1 MRETKP
7 RRVALDVHGL
17 IGPDQIF
24 RLSGAQKRD
33 PAVEAWLS
41 GGPVE
46 LKSIA
51 QRWFV
56 RMRRCGT
63 DVRELI
69 HDGCPV
75 ACVED
80 AAFGYVNSFKSHV
93 SVGFFNGA
101 ALEDPAGL
109 LEGSGK
115 RMRHVKL
122 RPSREIDHAALEAL
136 IATAYAEI
144 KTRLG
149 AERAAGIPGATASS
163 GGP

>member
-1 MRETKP
+1 MRESK
-7 RRVALDVHGL
+7 RRVAFDVHGL

-24 RLSGAQKRD
+24 RLSGATKRD
-33 PAVEAWLS
+33 LAVEAWLT

-51 QRWFV
+51 QRWFA
-56 RMRRCGT
+56 RMRRCGA

-75 ACVED
+75 ACVSD

-122 RPSREIDHAALEAL
+122 RPGGELDTAALAAL
-136 IATAYAEI
+136 IEVAYADL
-144 KTRLG
+144 KARLT
-149 AERAAGIPGATASS
+149 E
-163 GGP
+163 